1 MVEIKRKRMRKIL
14 NIIPGKE
21 SCCILLYG
29 VIGEEEKE
37 VSCSRIAAELLE
49 AETFYKKIDVRI
61 NSNGGNVYSGI
72 AIFNAIRNSRADV
85 TIYVDGIA
93 ASMASVIATCGRRVV
108 MNRYSRLMIHNI
120 QGGCYGNKEE
130 LEACIDEL
138 KLLEDM
144 LADIY
149 SKKMGIGKEQIKEE
163 YFDGKDHWLTAEEAL
178 GLGLIDEIY
187 DSEPLPEN
195 MTHEQVYTFYQNR
208 LNTNL
213 KQTNMIDELKKI
225 ALFANVANEEDA
237 LKRIEELEAENKA
250 LKKECETLKKKEKDV
265 KKAEL
270 DALLNS
276 EPYKEI
282 VNESTRTGFQAMLEA
297 NYEEGVKVLNSLK
310 RPAKAIDAIGK
321 TKTGKSKFDARFEEI
336 EKKIKK

>member
-1 MVEIKRKRMRKIL
+1 MVEIKTKQMRKLL
-14 NIIPGKE
+14 NIIPGEE

-29 VIGEEEKE
+29 IIGDDEDGAC
-37 VSCSRIAAELLE
+37 CSRIVSEMLE
-49 AETFYKKIDVRI
+49 AEASYKKIDVRI
-61 NSNGGNVYSGI
+61 NSKGGSVYSGI
-72 AIFNAIRNSRADV
+72 AIFNVIRNSKADI

-130 LEACIDEL
+130 LEACVGEI
-138 KLLEDM
+138 KSLENM

-149 SKKMGIGKEQIKEE
+149 SKKMGISKEQIKEN

-195 MTHEQVYTFYQNR
+195 MTHEQVYTFYQNK

-213 KQTNMIDELKKI
+213 KQTNMIDKLKKI
-225 ALFANVANEEDA
+225 AFFANVANEEDA

-310 RPAKAIDAIGK
+310 RPAKAIDAIEK